1 MKKQTD
7 KISIQRRNK
16 EKDPLSTLSVGL
28 ISQLPI
34 KPVGGHVGMCPE
46 KHPGHH
52 NRHSRAALRT
62 SLFQGPVLLL
72 VVLFELQVN
81 PPGRNISPFSGEET
95 EG

>member
-1 MKKQTD
+1 MRVT
-7 KISIQRRNK
+7 ISNK
-16 EKDPLSTLSVGL
+16 MNCL
-28 ISQLPI
+28 
-34 KPVGGHVGMCPE
+34 
-46 KHPGHH
+46 
-52 NRHSRAALRT
+52 LRT